1 MGAVMFHQHGEGR
14 IDGDSLCVPSNVSGP
29 CRSNRPENMLDSVFW
44 ASVLELWNLADR
56 HFSMRYLD
64 RCSGQ

>member
-29 CRSNRPENMLDSVFW
+29 RRSNRPENMIDSV
-44 ASVLELWNLADR
+44 L
-56 HFSMRYLD
+56 
-64 RCSGQ
+64 